1 MTLWCYGILLPENEE
16 CSISSML
23 NLITDE
29 LTQNLETY
37 DIITIKDNVIVC
49 VINKAGYDRN
59 YN

>member
-1 MTLWCYGILLPENEE
+1 
-16 CSISSML
+16 ML

-29 LTQNLETY
+29 LTQILETY

-49 VINKAGYDRN
+49 VVNKAGYDRN

>member
-1 MTLWCYGILLPENEE
+1 
-16 CSISSML
+16 ML

-29 LTQNLETY
+29 LTQILETY

-49 VINKAGYDRN
+49 VVNKAGYDRS